1 MVLLLPLSSLL
12 VCSLYNLSLLLLRK
26 AIHFLVVSIYSTWK
40 VHWRYPRWKSLFRDV
55 FLACCF
61 ENLPH
66 RKLLRWKWAVKFFE
80 NFTQQTIISSKTTI
94 EALEQCVKYI

>member
-61 ENLPH
+61 ENLP
-66 RKLLRWKWAVKFFE
+66 LRWKWAVKFFE